1 MLISNINNNNH
12 WKIDVYFDFAFYFCW
27 SSLGQKKLKQIW
39 LLIIACKNVSRGLN
53 IVIEIIII
61 SIYLSVAF
69 VCGGIASG
77 WGVLQWLP
85 GYLGLNLVFVSGGAQ
100 RGEFGFCF
108 HFGRGTG
115 RWAIIS
121 WGLLIF
127 RVSGRSAT
135 REAFGKSFGNSHI
148 PCLSV
153 IIAHRFTCGERKI

>member
-12 WKIDVYFDFAFYFCW
+12 WKIDVYFYFAFHFYW
-27 SSLGQKKLKQIW
+27 SSLRQKKLKQIW
-39 LLIIACKNVSRGLN
+39 LLIIACKGVSRGLD

-77 WGVLQWLP
+77 WGGLQWLP
-85 GYLGLNLVFVSGGAQ
+85 GYMGLDLVFVSGGAQ

-108 HFGRGTG
+108 HFGRGAG

-127 RVSGRSAT
+127 RVLGCSAT
-135 REAFGKSFGNSHI
+135 REPFGKSFGN
-148 PCLSV
+148 
-153 IIAHRFTCGERKI
+153 